1 MSAAQQSGT
10 PATQTTAPPSAPREP
25 MTDEE
30 VERVLSK
37 MDMSSALEPRSM
49 PEVKDWADIAAESK
63 MYGVTSRAD
72 AFMRIMTGRELGL
85 TAATS
90 LRCLF
95 VMDTKN
101 GKRIGMDA
109 SIKHA
114 LCLRSPTCEY
124 FYCES
129 SDPTQATFVCKRVD
143 HPEKR
148 LQFTIADATTAGL
161 LAKDGPWKTYPQRM
175 CEARCKAA
183 LALLEFSDI
192 LAGIDDIEDLR
203 AEIAAAEKAS
213 GRPAVRMPA
222 AVVAPSSNLA
232 APPANQGKVP
242 TDEQQRVQL
251 YALRDE
257 LLPAKSSDEVN
268 EIAGH
273 YKGKFFGERKADA
286 SKIKAEAMAR
296 VEAAAKAASE
306 AARADNAPTSK
317 AAPSEAAA

>member
-1 MSAAQQSGT
+1 MSASQQSGT

-30 VERVLSK
+30 VERILAKV
-37 MDMSSALEPRSM
+37 DMSSALEPKNFT
-49 PEVKDWADIAAESK
+49 EVKDWADIAAESK
-63 MYGVTSRAD
+63 MYGVLSRAD

-114 LCLRSPTCEY
+114 LCLRSPLCEY
-124 FYCES
+124 FYRKS
-129 SDPTQATFVCKRVD
+129 SDATQATYVCKRVD
-143 HPEKR
+143 HPEQE
-148 LQFTIADATTAGL
+148 LTFTIEDAKRAKL
-161 LAKDGPWKTYPQRM
+161 LDKEGPWHTYPQRM

-183 LALLEFSDI
+183 LALIEFSDI
-192 LAGIDDIEDLR
+192 LAGIDDIDELR
-203 AEIAAAEKAS
+203 AEIAAAEKVS

-222 AVVAPSSNLA
+222 TVVAPSSNLA

-242 TDEQQRVQL
+242 TDEQQRATL
-251 YALRDE
+251 GSLRAD
-257 LLPAKSSDEVN
+257 LLRAGNSDEVT
-268 EIAGH
+268 EIAGR
-273 YKGKFFGERKADA
+273 YKGKFVGEHKNEA
-286 SKIKAEAMAR
+286 SRIKAEATAR
-296 VEAAAKAASE
+296 VEAAAKAASD
-306 AARADNAPTSK
+306 ASRADIAPTSK